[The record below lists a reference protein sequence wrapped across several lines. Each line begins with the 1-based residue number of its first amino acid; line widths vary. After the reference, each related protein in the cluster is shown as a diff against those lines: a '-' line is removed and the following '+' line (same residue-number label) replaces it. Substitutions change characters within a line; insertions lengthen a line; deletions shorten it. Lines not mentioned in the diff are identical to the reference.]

1 MAAAPRDVDNHSR
14 QGSGVVIAVIML
26 ALVALLLSAIATAGR
41 AQEIG
46 DPRAG
51 RAYAQRMCAECHA
64 VLASQTASPNPR
76 ATAFKVVANTPGMT
90 GTAIAVWLRTPH
102 PTMPN
107 LIVAGDDIENLVSY
121 ILDLRDKK

>member
-1 MAAAPRDVDNHSR
+1 MAAAPRDCDNHSR
-14 QGSGVVIAVIML
+14 HGSGMVIAVIVL
-26 ALVALLLSAIATAGR
+26 AVVALLLSAFATAGR
-41 AQEIG
+41 AQEVG

-51 RAYAQRMCAECHA
+51 LDYAAKMCAECHA
-64 VLASQTASPNPR
+64 VLGSQTASPNAK
-76 ATAFKVVANTPGMT
+76 ATPFKVVANTPGMT

-107 LIVAGDDIENLVSY
+107 LIVAGDDLENLVSY

>member
-14 QGSGVVIAVIML
+14 HGSGVVIAVIVL

-51 RAYAQRMCAECHA
+51 LAYAQRMCAECHA
-64 VLASQTASPNPR
+64 VLASQAASPVAK
-76 ATAFKVVANTPGMT
+76 ATPFKIVANTPGMT

>member
-1 MAAAPRDVDNHSR
+1 MAASPRDFDNPSR
-14 QGSGVVIAVIML
+14 HGSGLVVAVIVL
-26 ALVALLLSAIATAGR
+26 ALVALLLSAFATAGR

-46 DPRAG
+46 DSRAG
-51 RAYAQRMCAECHA
+51 LAYAQKMCAECHA

-107 LIVAGDDIENLVSY
+107 LIIAGDDIENLVSY
-121 ILDLRDKK
+121 ILELRDKK